1 MDRTLGEFT
10 SEYEY
15 VNLSYIKPCIM
26 YDLLRKTLGDNKFF
40 GGLKKYYSEYKFKNA
55 EPCDLVGVYQ
65 KIGANAEGFLQSF
78 IDGKEIL

>member
-1 MDRTLGEFT
+1 
-10 SEYEY
+10 
-15 VNLSYIKPCIM
+15 M